1 MVIAS
6 LARPCL
12 PCFAALG
19 ILCSLLTGCYELNPA
34 ASNHVGLHIVKSC
47 NIEGMQSATA
57 QGWSSQ
63 PGRIVV
69 RGWAYD
75 GIQNTVPGVVR
86 VQLSSADGAVVLL
99 SQAATRVERL
109 DVANHFKDTRL
120 LPSGFDAD
128 SRLQATT

>member
-1 MVIAS
+1 M
-6 LARPCL
+6 
-12 PCFAALG
+12 
-19 ILCSLLTGCYELNPA
+19 
-34 ASNHVGLHIVKSC
+34 HVVKSC

-63 PGRIVV
+63 PGRILV

-75 GIQNTVPGVVR
+75 SIQNTVPGVVR
-86 VQLSSADGAVVLL
+86 VQLSSADGAVALL

-120 LPSGFDAD
+120 SPSGFEAVLDA
-128 SRLQATT
+128 SRLPPASYHVAVTQFSSKTHMLCLSHHILQIK